1 MKKSERLNK
10 ELIYLSYRKEFH
22 LKELENEFNISE
34 RTALR
39 DIANLEELGLN
50 FYVEK
55 GRYGAYHLTQNRL
68 WVPIN
73 FELEEINAIFFALKA
88 LNKMTTTP
96 FSSC

>member
-55 GRYGAYHLTQNRL
+55 GRYG
-68 WVPIN
+68 I
-73 FELEEINAIFFALKA
+73 
-88 LNKMTTTP
+88 
-96 FSSC
+96 SSNSK

>member
-39 DIANLEELGLN
+39 
-50 FYVEK
+50 
-55 GRYGAYHLTQNRL
+55 T
-68 WVPIN
+68 
-73 FELEEINAIFFALKA
+73 
-88 LNKMTTTP
+88 
-96 FSSC
+96 